1 VSPGRA
7 AGSSIADAGG
17 AFDARAYSYDG
28 RGNRIGETREDCG
41 YADTYGNSQHPDW
54 LTRQASQCANSL
66 LTHDYAYDRD
76 GRVSKKSWA
85 VDSSGDAGTVLVLS
99 PADLGPG
106 SNGGLETVY
115 KSISVNGA
123 TYGYFYDASNRRRL
137 KTYPAGP
144 SDEYFHDFA
153 NELLVDQGNDSVLS
167 ATTPPPGRVCVVGRA
182 AGGNRCFQR
191 HYCSP
196 RL

>member
-1 VSPGRA
+1 
-7 AGSSIADAGG
+7 
-17 AFDARAYSYDG
+17 
-28 RGNRIGETREDCG
+28 
-41 YADTYGNSQHPDW
+41 
-54 LTRQASQCANSL
+54 
-66 LTHDYAYDRD
+66 
-76 GRVSKKSWA
+76 

-167 ATTPPPGRVCVVGRA
+167 ATTPPLDEYVWLGGRPVVIVASNDTIVLRGCDPHSLPSRYL
-182 AGGNRCFQR
+182 G
-191 HYCSP
+191 
-196 RL
+196 